1 LEKIVMPKKNVATT
15 AKTVNL
21 KKRTFPRTDAGNA
34 ELFAAM
40 YRDEL
45 RFDCGRRRW
54 LIWAGHW
61 WVEDQSAR
69 VLQMAKGAARKRH
82 CVKGLSEKELQK
94 EVAWAHTSEF
104 RPRLEAAL
112 KIAESELT
120 LATAGNQWD
129 ANPWLLGTRNGVVDL
144 RTGKLCAGKQSD
156 YMTMHSD
163 VPYDIEATCP
173 RWLGFLNDVFSND
186 QELVEYVHRA
196 VGYSLTGDTR
206 EQVAFLCHGVGANGK
221 STFLEV
227 LGSVLGDYAYPL
239 PFSAFELNA
248 RSAIPNDIAA
258 LPGRRF
264 VTALE
269 TNESAPLN
277 EARLKLL
284 TGSDAV
290 SARLLYKEWF
300 SFVPMA
306 KFWLATNHKPPV
318 TDDSPGFWRR
328 IRLIPFLEQFVGTR
342 DDQHLM
348 AKLKAESPG
357 ILRWAVEGCLKWQKQ
372 GLGLPSVV
380 RAASEAYRAETD
392 HVGAF
397 LDDRCEIAPDASI
410 PAGSL
415 WDEYVGWTTE
425 NHERQ
430 LDRRA
435 FSARLEG
442 KGFCKQR
449 VGHDR
454 TWTWLGLRI
463 KPRGLPS
470 TESAS
475 IFGEDAG
482 GCGRENSIVADK
494 ENHTGKQ

>member
-1 LEKIVMPKKNVATT
+1 MTKKNVTRLI
-15 AKTVNL
+15 KGVNP
-21 KKRTFPRTDAGNA
+21 KKLTFPRTDSGNA

-45 RFDCGRRRW
+45 RFDFGRGRW
-54 LIWAGHW
+54 LIWVGHW
-61 WVEDQSAR
+61 WAEDHSAR
-69 VLQMAKGAARKRH
+69 VLQMAKVAARKRH
-82 CVKGLSEKELQK
+82 CVKGPSEDELQR
-94 EVAWAHTSEF
+94 EVAWARISES

-112 KIAESELT
+112 KIAESEPALVT
-120 LATAGNQWD
+120 IGRDWD

-144 RTGKLCAGKQSD
+144 QTGKLRAGSQSD
-156 YMTMHSD
+156 YMTMHTD
-163 VPYDIEATCP
+163 VTYDIAATCP
-173 RWLGFLNDVFSND
+173 LWLRFLNDIFSND
-186 QELVEYVHRA
+186 QELVEFVHRA
-196 VGYSLTGDTR
+196 VGYCLTGHTR
-206 EQVAFLCHGVGANGK
+206 EQVCFLCYGAGANGK
-221 STFLEV
+221 STLLEV
-227 LGSVLGDYAYPL
+227 LRSVLGDYAHNL

-264 VTALE
+264 VTVLE

-284 TGSDAV
+284 TGSDPV
-290 SARLLYKEWF
+290 TARFLYHEF
-300 SFVPMA
+300 STFVPMA

-342 DDQHLM
+342 ADQHLM

-357 ILRWAVEGCLKWQKQ
+357 ILRWAVEGCLQWQKK
-372 GLGLPSVV
+372 GLGIAAVV
-380 RAASEAYRAETD
+380 WAASEAYRAETD
-392 HVGAF
+392 QVGAF
-397 LDDRCEIAPDASI
+397 LDDRYEIAPDATI

-425 NHERQ
+425 NHERP
-430 LDRRA
+430 LDRRV
-435 FSARLEG
+435 FSVRLEG
-442 KGFCKQR
+442 KGFRKQR

-454 TWTWLGLRI
+454 TWTWFGLRI
-463 KPRGLPS
+463 KPRGSLS

-475 IFGEDAG
+475 IFEENAG
-482 GCGRENSIVADK
+482 GCGRENPIVAYG
-494 ENHTGKQ
+494 ENPTGKQ